1 MKIALT
7 AREKNID
14 TAMDPR
20 FGRAPFFVVYDTE
33 WGSYSFIDNEQNLN
47 AAQGAG
53 VQAAQNVV
61 KTGAD
66 VLITGSCGPKAFR
79 VLQTSGIDIVVGVS
93 GSIKEVIERYNK
105 GELKAAQGPD
115 VEGHWV

>member
-7 AREKNID
+7 AQTKDLNTE
-14 TAMDPR
+14 MDPR

-53 VQAAQNVV
+53 IQAAQNVI
-61 KTGAD
+61 KTAAD

-79 VLQTSGIDIVVGVS
+79 VLQASGIDVVVGAS
-93 GSIKEVIERYNK
+93 GPVKEVIERYNK
-105 GELKAAQGPD
+105 GELKVAQGPD

>member
-7 AREKNID
+7 AQEKDLN
-14 TAMDPR
+14 TEMDPR
-20 FGRAPFFVVYDTE
+20 FGRAPFFVIFDTE

-47 AAQGAG
+47 APQGAG
-53 VQAAQNVV
+53 IQAAQNVI

-79 VLQTSGIDIVVGVS
+79 VLQASEIKVVTGASGPV
-93 GSIKEVIERYNK
+93 KEVIERYNK